1 MKKDFEKKIST
12 FKDRLKELMDSTG
25 TRSVDICEATGIEK
39 SVISNYLA
47 ARCEPKPQKLL
58 LISEFFNVSEKW
70 LMGYDVPKDRESAP
84 PDELTALLE
93 EIRNDPQKR
102 ALFSLAK
109 DATPDDVR
117 QAIAILDALK
127 RTRPDIGSGDH

>member
-1 MKKDFEKKIST
+1 MKNNFQI
-12 FKDRLKELMDSTG
+12 RLKTAMEERKIKAADLARKAELSK
-25 TRSVDICEATGIEK
+25 AQ
-39 SVISNYLA
+39 ISQYVNGVHIAKPDALSKLA
-47 ARCEPKPQKLL
+47 VAL
-58 LISEFFNVSEKW
+58 NVSEGW

-109 DATPDDVR
+109 DATVDDVR
-117 QAIAILDALK
+117 QAVAILDAL
-127 RTRPDIGSGDH
+127 RRARGGSGE